1 MNKITSLISVLL
13 FLLFLPACSN
23 IPLSTVMKMSGFDEE
38 DFIKLNPEDIR
49 VKVRSNTK
57 VNVLAANQ
65 LSYSYKGS
73 EAYID
78 DCLSLEL
85 FKEEVRTVEHW
96 FRDDSFEHIGW
107 YQLDSEGIDKF
118 RAMQQHPILQNK
130 DREGTFELT
139 IQTVYSDESPTKF
152 ELSVDLLLDPKEGYF
167 TMFEDLEIDQSP
179 TRSTIET
186 CEAGNTVIASA
197 SDKIPAQQ

>member
-1 MNKITSLISVLL
+1 MEETSLVKKIALL
-13 FLLFLPACSN
+13 LSILIFNFLLQACSN
-23 IPLSTVMKMSGFDEE
+23 IPVSTMMKMSGFDED
-38 DFIKLNPEDIR
+38 DFIKLNPEVIR

-78 DCLSLEL
+78 DCLSLIL
-85 FKEEVRTVEHW
+85 IKEDIRTVEHW
-96 FRDDSFEHIGW
+96 FKDDSFEHIGW
-107 YQLDSEGIDKF
+107 YQLDSEGIAKF
-118 RAMQQHPILQNK
+118 KAMQQHPILQNK

-139 IQTVYSDESPTKF
+139 IQTVYSDSSPNQF

-179 TRSTIET
+179 TRNSVET
-186 CEAGNTVIASA
+186 CEAL
-197 SDKIPAQQ
+197 